1 MEVTHGSQLGAFGLD
16 IEGGGKEMIDAPMLK
31 QVRSF
36 DTFDIVLI
44 VIVYLRLRKLF
55 GLLKQLVLKYQV
67 LCKVLLV
74 RFGPSQDTSSQI
86 STKTLLASITQ
97 SRDKGSE
104 TLDWGTISKVI
115 YPESWLFY
123 G

>member
-1 MEVTHGSQLGAFGLD
+1 MEVTHASQLGAFGLD

-36 DTFDIVLI
+36 DTLDIVLI

-74 RFGPSQDTSSQI
+74 QFGPSQDTRNQI
-86 STKTLLASITQ
+86 STQTLLASITQ
-97 SRDKGSE
+97 SRQR
-104 TLDWGTISKVI
+104 L
-115 YPESWLFY
+115 
-123 G
+123 